1 MLKRINNQKGLT
13 TLELLLIMPFVLI
26 FMAMI
31 LNISVLFSAKN
42 TVTTAAREAG
52 RTAAT
57 VQQNVDTFELG
68 RQKAIAT
75 IEKSLPVN
83 WSVGTSSSGISNVFT
98 PAQDVLITRSGD
110 YVIARVRYHVILPMP
125 GLAKLTNPNASLL
138 ERYQT
143 VSATAIFKEE
153 VF

>member
-83 WSVGTSSSGISNVFT
+83 WSVGTSFT

-125 GLAKLTNPNASLL
+125 GNASLL